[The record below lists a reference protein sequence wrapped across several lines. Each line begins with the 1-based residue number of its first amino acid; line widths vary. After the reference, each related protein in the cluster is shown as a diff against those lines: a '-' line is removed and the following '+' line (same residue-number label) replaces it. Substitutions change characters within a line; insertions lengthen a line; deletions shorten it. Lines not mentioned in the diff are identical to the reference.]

1 MLAVGW
7 VTIILPIVYV
17 VTPDWLTWAVLPL
30 PLAWR
35 WIGVGLGILSVPLLL
50 WAHRSLGKNF
60 AMPGIIQEQQ
70 TLVTAGP
77 YQWVRHPMY
86 TTFAVIG
93 LAYFLVSANWFIGL
107 IDFVVYGMIVL
118 SVLGLEEA
126 TLLEKFGEPYR
137 EYMQHTGR
145 FLPGL

>member
-1 MLAVGW
+1 
-7 VTIILPIVYV
+7 
-17 VTPDWLTWAVLPL
+17 
-30 PLAWR
+30 
-35 WIGVGLGILSVPLLL
+35 
-50 WAHRSLGKNF
+50 
-60 AMPGIIQEQQ
+60 MPGIIQERQ

-107 IDFVVYGMIVL
+107 VNFVVYGTIVL
-118 SVLGLEEA
+118 SVIGLEET

-145 FLPGL
+145 FLPAL